1 MFHISADNCSERI
14 FSSFSF
20 FRSEDESSVAP
31 SPALKDRFLK
41 TGNNTDVSSDSS
53 KADPLHFN
61 IDSDTDDEDEEADM
75 IKSTPGIRA
84 AVRVDADAVNP
95 ADVHMDNDTDVEEE
109 ETEKAKSDL
118 EAKQDSVNACSLTMD
133 SDTDVEENEL
143 VITDTTPLSG
153 LEAALEEKK
162 EAVSYVQFDVESDT
176 DVEDEDAADIQ
187 GSRPPTSHVA
197 EFNMSSDTDVEED
210 EETAKATEPPSASEA
225 ESKDPVELAKSED
238 SGKDPDAKTLH
249 HQSDSDTDVEDDDVT
264 EIQTP
269 VLAKVTGNSQTR
281 SKIQTA
287 DERGTDAQHDSPV
300 QVQNSAET
308 VCDEF
313 RLDSDT
319 DVEEDDEKME
329 GKEQKC
335 AEAAVKIVHSS
346 TPRGAGGFILLA
358 FNLME
363 GIKYNIIGWVMQ
375 DPDAT

>member
-1 MFHISADNCSERI
+1 MFHISADNCSEGI

-31 SPALKDRFLK
+31 SPALKDRFFK

-61 IDSDTDDEDEEADM
+61 IDSDTDAEDEEADM

-109 ETEKAKSDL
+109 VTEKAKSDL
-118 EAKQDSVNACSLTMD
+118 EAKQESVNACSLTMD
-133 SDTDVEENEL
+133 SDTDVEENEP
-143 VITDTTPLSG
+143 VKTDTT

-162 EAVSYVQFDVESDT
+162 EAVSYVQFNVESDT
-176 DVEDEDAADIQ
+176 DVEDEDAPDIQ

-225 ESKDPVELAKSED
+225 ESKDPVKLAKSED
-238 SGKDPDAKTLH
+238 SAKDPDAKTLH
-249 HQSDSDTDVEDDDVT
+249 HQSDSDTDVEADDVT

-269 VLAKVTGNSQTR
+269 VLAKVTGNSQTC

-287 DERGTDAQHDSPV
+287 DECSTDAQHDSPV
-300 QVQNSAET
+300 QVLNSAER
-308 VCDEF
+308 VWDEF

-346 TPRGAGGFILLA
+346 TPRGAGGFILLT
-358 FNLME
+358 FYFL
-363 GIKYNIIGWVMQ
+363 
-375 DPDAT
+375 